1 VVDDAKFGERDRRGY
16 WRPFQAI
23 VYPPVFVWPPRPAG
37 FLKWLFGYPGYLLP
51 WNVLYLGL
59 AILVWT
65 YASPALDSMRDP
77 AIAAMAWIL
86 ARNIAIVCV
95 FYGVFHVRLYVR
107 RAQGVM
113 FKYNAQWPETD
124 NRSFVFRGQTR
135 DNIFWTLV
143 SGVPVWSAYE
153 ILTLW
158 AMANGVI
165 PTLSWAEHPV
175 YFIALLV
182 LLPLFREIHFYLVH
196 RLIHWRPLYR
206 TIHKL
211 HHKNAN
217 PGPWSGLAMHPV
229 EHVLY
234 FSGVLILWIV
244 PAHPLHVIFQLLE
257 TGLSPAPA
265 HAGFDRMVVGEGET
279 IETHCYAH
287 YLHHK
292 YFNCNYADGAIPLD
306 RWFGSFNDGTRAPK

>member
-1 VVDDAKFGERDRRGY
+1 VK
-16 WRPFQAI
+16 
-23 VYPPVFVWPPRPAG
+23 
-37 FLKWLFGYPGYLLP
+37 
-51 WNVLYLGL
+51 
-59 AILVWT
+59 
-65 YASPALDSMRDP
+65 
-77 AIAAMAWIL
+77 
-86 ARNIAIVCV
+86 
-95 FYGVFHVRLYVR
+95 
-107 RAQGVM
+107 

-124 NRSFVFRGQTR
+124 NRSFMFHGQTR

-143 SGVPVWSAYE
+143 SGVPIWSAYE

-165 PTLSWAEHPV
+165 PTISFADHPV

-182 LLPLFREIHFYLVH
+182 FLPLFREVHFYLVH

-229 EHVLY
+229 EHLLY

-244 PAHPLHVIFQLLE
+244 PAHPLHVVFQLLE

-265 HAGFDRMVVGEGET
+265 HAGFDRVVVGERDA

-292 YFNCNYADGAIPLD
+292 YFNCNYADGAVPLD
-306 RWFGSFNDGTRAPK
+306 KWFGSFNDGTRDPRADRKSGAT